1 MAKQYK
7 EKEVISIL
15 QNKIKKGEVLF
26 MPNCGSGLTARM
38 QEEGGADI
46 IMVSATSAWRLMGQG
61 SLAALMPY
69 HDLNQTI
76 IDLAPQIMANVIEA
90 PVLAG
95 TAATN
100 PFLPSKKH
108 LETLWELGFSGINP
122 FMINIYGQEVM
133 EQMENIG
140 MGWDRELDLVKT
152 AHEMEMFCLE
162 YAFTPE
168 EARKIAEVGCP
179 AISSHVG
186 STVGGAR
193 GAKTAITLDD
203 AVRISQEIFDAARD
217 VNPDIILFAH
227 GGPMKGP
234 KEVQYVLDNTNAQG
248 FIGGSAAERMPIEKA
263 VRAATQ
269 EYKALKPK
277 N

>member
-1 MAKQYK
+1 
-7 EKEVISIL
+7 
-15 QNKIKKGEVLF
+15 
-26 MPNCGSGLTARM
+26 
-38 QEEGGADI
+38 
-46 IMVSATSAWRLMGQG
+46 
-61 SLAALMPY
+61 
-69 HDLNQTI
+69 
-76 IDLAPQIMANVIEA
+76 
-90 PVLAG
+90 
-95 TAATN
+95 
-100 PFLPSKKH
+100 
-108 LETLWELGFSGINP
+108 
-122 FMINIYGQEVM
+122 MINIYGQEVM

>member
-1 MAKQYK
+1 
-7 EKEVISIL
+7 
-15 QNKIKKGEVLF
+15 
-26 MPNCGSGLTARM
+26 
-38 QEEGGADI
+38 
-46 IMVSATSAWRLMGQG
+46 
-61 SLAALMPY
+61 
-69 HDLNQTI
+69 
-76 IDLAPQIMANVIEA
+76 
-90 PVLAG
+90 
-95 TAATN
+95 
-100 PFLPSKKH
+100 
-108 LETLWELGFSGINP
+108 
-122 FMINIYGQEVM
+122 
-133 EQMENIG
+133 

-248 FIGGSAAERMPIEKA
+248 FIGGSAAERMPIEKQSELQLRNTKHLNQKTKKKEKEWKKENQKSLSRVCLIPNTQNSIFWLKKSPGPA
-263 VRAATQ
+263 VTSP
-269 EYKALKPK
+269 LSI
-277 N
+277 